1 MKLHA
6 CSAVVVSLA
15 CFALIGSAAAQNRA
29 CQGTYIT
36 VTAPITSVISD
47 ALYLDEDAQQSD
59 CPIFLVPFGSTIPT
73 NCREGGRATASG
85 KVGWD
90 DYYFLE
96 DPTDVHCD

>member
-1 MKLHA
+1 MRVSLN
-6 CSAVVVSLA
+6 AVVV
-15 CFALIGSAAAQNRA
+15 ALSCYALMGSAAAQNRA

-47 ALYLDEDAQQSD
+47 AIYLDEAAQQGD
-59 CPIFLVPFGSTIPT
+59 CPIFMFSFGSTIPA
-73 NCREGGRATASG
+73 NCREGGRVTASG

-96 DPTDVHCD
+96 DATDIHCD